1 MGHSLETTR
10 RSESWLEGGGDKS
23 MLNGGIKTPT
33 KKELRKFGVVIF
45 ICLGIIGSFLLG
57 DKANF
62 AFGLW
67 GVGLASFA
75 IGLSRPQVL
84 GLPYR
89 MWMKLALVMGFITN
103 HIILAGMFYL
113 VVTPI
118 GILMR
123 VLGRNTV
130 QAKIDKNIRS
140 YWIKK
145 GQQRLAREQYEKM
158 F

>member
-1 MGHSLETTR
+1 
-10 RSESWLEGGGDKS
+10 
-23 MLNGGIKTPT
+23 MLNEGINTPT

-45 ICLGIIGSFLLG
+45 ICLEVVGTFLLG

-67 GVGLASFA
+67 GVGLASIA
-75 IGLSRPQVL
+75 IGLSRPEVL
-84 GLPYR
+84 RIPYR
-89 MWMKLALVMGFITN
+89 MWMKLGLIMGFITN
-103 HIILAGMFYL
+103 HIILAVMFYL
-113 VVTPI
+113 AVTPI

-123 VLGRNTV
+123 VLGWNTV
-130 QAKIDKNIRS
+130 QTKIDKHARS

-145 GQQRLAREQYEKM
+145 GQQMLGREQYEKM